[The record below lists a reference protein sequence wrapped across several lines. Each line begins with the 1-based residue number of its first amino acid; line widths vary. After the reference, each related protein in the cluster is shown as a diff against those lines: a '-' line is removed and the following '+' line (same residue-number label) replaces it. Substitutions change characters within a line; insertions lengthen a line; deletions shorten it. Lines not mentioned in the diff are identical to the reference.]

1 MTASTKEALESA
13 EKALRF
19 LADHDR
25 PQGGQSRYNAEH
37 LIDIADHAKAALASL
52 SCGEARERIARMI
65 RRAMIDNPTG
75 GTSEERA
82 AKRASIAD
90 EYATAYLADLATGC
104 VPGEAEPEYVYDDPR
119 FNKGV
124 QHVVDLIARELGVTE
139 WVAGDGSED
148 YDCDLWQT
156 ILNILAAKSLY
167 DADEGKFA
175 VVGTKP
181 DEASIRAEL
190 AEARQ
195 EAADSLAVLDAI
207 ADYVGCPH
215 DEELTVDHVRQHYMK
230 LENAAQRQGIEDAG
244 RIANAQAYAAAIR
257 AGRGEG

>member
-1 MTASTKEALESA
+1 MNDELLALADGSPPMTSIKEALESA

-52 SCGEARERIARMI
+52 SCGDARERIALQIWHRF
-65 RRAMIDNPTG
+65 ADNSTVEWEDE
-75 GTSEERA
+75 THKDEFLLC
-82 AKRASIAD
+82 AD
-90 EYATAYLADLATGC
+90 AILATGC

-148 YDCDLWQT
+148 YDCDLWRT

-181 DEASIRAEL
+181 DEASIRADERERC
-190 AEARQ
+190 AQ
-195 EAADSLAVLDAI
+195 I
-207 ADYVGCPH
+207 ADC
-215 DEELTVDHVRQHYMK
+215 M
-230 LENAAQRQGIEDAG
+230 AAHEI
-244 RIANAQAYAAAIR
+244 AAAIR
-257 AGRGEG
+257 SGGVK